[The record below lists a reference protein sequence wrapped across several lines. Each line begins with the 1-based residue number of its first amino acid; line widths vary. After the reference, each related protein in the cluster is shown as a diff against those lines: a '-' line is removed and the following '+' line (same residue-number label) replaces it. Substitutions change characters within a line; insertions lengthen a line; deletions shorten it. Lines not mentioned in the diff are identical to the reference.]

1 VERLQL
7 AFEAQR
13 RFVDDASHE
22 LRSPLTALGGML
34 EMLEIHADDG
44 DPGTRERIQLALSR
58 EVERMSRLVKDLLIL
73 SRTERDDPT
82 PDLVQLDLV
91 VDELRPTLQALTQGH
106 ALRLRLAPVSPVLG
120 HRGRL
125 EQVIVNL
132 VDNAAKYTPP
142 DGAIDV
148 DVGNEAESVVLRVSD
163 TGAGIPPEVVSHIFE
178 RFYRA
183 DSSRARSTGG
193 FGLGLSIVQSVVT
206 AHRGT
211 VDVSSENGRG
221 TAVTVCLP
229 SVVVDES

>member
-1 VERLQL
+1 
-7 AFEAQR
+7 
-13 RFVDDASHE
+13 
-22 LRSPLTALGGML
+22 
-34 EMLEIHADDG
+34 
-44 DPGTRERIQLALSR
+44 
-58 EVERMSRLVKDLLIL
+58 LIL